1 MVNKNLI
8 PEKFKN
14 HPIFN
19 ELVVGMNYGFM
30 AKKGYYNTEYAKK
43 QPKLMADMG
52 VNWVTL
58 NANFCMEHL
67 ASTRCFLDFEYSS
80 TETELIEMAKRMHD
94 AGINIMLKP
103 CMTLLDGTWMGRVH
117 FPADC
122 EATQIS
128 GVKLEY
134 WKKWFHSFTE
144 TTKYFAEIAE
154 KAGIESYL
162 IGAEYFGTEGQDEG
176 WIKAIEAAR
185 EYYNGPIS
193 YEFIP
198 RSFAQN
204 PLKEIG
210 TNKLEWLN
218 YLDFLSLSTYPS
230 ARPFNEGYSIASNP
244 GVKDLPPVSL
254 ESMMDFL
261 RPEVERVNAIIEK
274 FQKPM
279 LFTEIGARSSRGNTV
294 RPADYRWPSI
304 YDGDEQANYMEAVF
318 RTFTGIDNWLGLLW
332 WKWDETQ
339 DRPHYTTDPAG
350 EQGFTIQGKPAEKV
364 FQKWLNSN
372 K

>member
-1 MVNKNLI
+1 MINKNAV
-8 PEKFKN
+8 PEKFRN
-14 HPIFN
+14 HPLFN
-19 ELVVGMNYGFM
+19 EIVVGMNYGFM
-30 AKKGYYNTEYAKK
+30 AKKDYYKTEYAKQ

-52 VNWVTL
+52 INWVTL

-94 AGINIMLKP
+94 AGIHIMLKP
-103 CMTLLDGTWMGRVH
+103 CMTLLDGTWMGRVN

-122 EATQIS
+122 DATQVG

-144 TTKYFAEIAE
+144 CTKYYAELAE
-154 KAGIESYL
+154 KCGIESYL
-162 IGAEYFGTEGQDEG
+162 IGAEYFGTEGQTEN
-176 WIKAIEAAR
+176 WKKAIAAAR

-198 RSFAQN
+198 RSIT
-204 PLKEIG
+204 ET
-210 TNKLEWLN
+210 TNDLDWFKD
-218 YLDFLSLSTYPS
+218 LDFLSFSYYP
-230 ARPFNEGYSIASNP
+230 AAQPLNEGYTLTHNP
-244 GVKDLPPVSL
+244 NVRNLPPVSL
-254 ESMMDFL
+254 ESMKKFL
-261 RPEVERVNAIIEK
+261 KPELEFVGNIMKR
-274 FQKPM
+274 FDDKPI

-304 YDGDEQANYMEAVF
+304 YDGEEQANYMEAVF
-318 RTFTGIDNWLGLLW
+318 QTFTQLENWLGFLW

-339 DRPHYTTDPAG
+339 DRPHYLEDPAG

-364 FQKWLNSN
+364 FRSWQGKF
-372 K
+372 